1 VEIYQ
6 IRYFLAVNE
15 TLSFTRAAERCY
27 VSQPALTKAIQKLE
41 DLLGGR
47 LFDRT
52 KNAVQLTDLGRA
64 MLPNFQQIYTA
75 AQNTKEQ
82 AKRLL
87 REQRSIVRV
96 GIMCSLDFNR
106 LLPEIAAFQSEYPH
120 VIVQL
125 YEGTME
131 MLTDWLD
138 KNDIDLALMSSPHEF
153 PKRFDSQ
160 VLFAEDYVIAY
171 APGHKFADKKQL
183 LLSDLHQQPYC
194 SRQHCEYADFID
206 NTLDTLGIEVIVVQ
220 DIPRE
225 DWIAS
230 MVHAGLGVAFM
241 PQSLAQHAHLPFV
254 KVADAQFR
262 RRVQALTL
270 AERPTTPSTQ
280 TLIEK
285 LRIYDWALDQSQDAH

>member
-15 TLSFTRAAERCY
+15 TLNFTRAAERCY
-27 VSQPALTKAIQKLE
+27 VSQPALTKSIQKLE
-41 DLLGGR
+41 ELLGGR

-64 MLPNFQQIYTA
+64 MLPNFQQIYAA

-82 AKRLL
+82 ARRLL

-106 LLPEIAAFQSEYPH
+106 LLPEIAAFQAKQPH

-125 YEGTME
+125 REGTME

-138 KNDIDLALMSSPHEF
+138 KNDIDLALMSSPQEF
-153 PKRFDSQ
+153 PKRFACD
-160 VLFAEDYVIAY
+160 VLFAEDYVVAFT
-171 APGHKFADKKQL
+171 AGHKFSDKTFVPL
-183 LLSDLHQQPYC
+183 ADLHMEPYC
-194 SRQHCEYADFID
+194 SRLNCEYADFID
-206 NTLDTLGIEVIVVQ
+206 NTLDHLGIELVVVQ
-220 DIPRE
+220 ETQRE

-230 MVHAGLGVAFM
+230 MVRAGLGVAFM
-241 PQSLAQHAHLPFV
+241 PQSLAQLAQLPCV
-254 KVADAQFR
+254 KISDAPFR
-262 RRVQALTL
+262 RQVQALTL
-270 AERPTTPSTQ
+270 AERPVAPSTQ
-280 TLIEK
+280 ALMQQ
-285 LRIYDWALDQSQDAH
+285 LAGHAWALD